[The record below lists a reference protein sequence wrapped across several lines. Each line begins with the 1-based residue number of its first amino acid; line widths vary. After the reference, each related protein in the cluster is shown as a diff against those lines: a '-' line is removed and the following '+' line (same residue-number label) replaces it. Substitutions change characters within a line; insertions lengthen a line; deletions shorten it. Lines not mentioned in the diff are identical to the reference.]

1 MTQFESLWR
10 HLALYSSYKYLDFD
24 LVSGKTTPFE
34 QPHRLK
40 LYGLHLRNM
49 FDSEVIVVWVIK
61 LRPPYWQQRDFI
73 CAFSSFICNW
83 AASKQAIS
91 FPFRSTAA
99 AAALSV

>member
-1 MTQFESLWR
+1 MTQFQSFLR
-10 HLALYSSYKYLDFD
+10 HLSLYSSYKCLDFD
-24 LVSGKTTPFE
+24 LVSWKTTPFE
-34 QPHRLK
+34 QPRWIK
-40 LYGLHLRNM
+40 LYSLHLRNM
-49 FDSEVIVVWVIK
+49 FDSEVIVWVIK

-99 AAALSV
+99 AAPSV